1 MSKNQKVKTVQF
13 AVGVD
18 LLGSKLT
25 LSYNRG
31 TELEANAIGVMARS
45 KSTNRYVL
53 IPYSNCKGIEFFPPE
68 IEVKDSKEVKA
79 K

>member
-25 LSYNRG
+25 LSSGRG
-31 TELEANAIGVMARS
+31 TELEATGVGVMAHS
-45 KSTNRYVL
+45 KSTGRYVL
-53 IPYSNCKGIEFFPPE
+53 IPYSNCKGIEFLPPE
-68 IEVKDSKEVKA
+68 EEKASKSK
-79 K
+79 